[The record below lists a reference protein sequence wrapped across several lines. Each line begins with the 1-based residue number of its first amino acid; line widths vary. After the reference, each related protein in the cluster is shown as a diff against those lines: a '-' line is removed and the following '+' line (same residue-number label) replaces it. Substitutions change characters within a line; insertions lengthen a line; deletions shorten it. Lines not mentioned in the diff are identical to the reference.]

1 MRQTIELLK
10 KQSIQAGLTSAHIQ
24 SMGNGNKIPANPSKL
39 KKQQQQQQLPQQ
51 EEVNGHNDVENGNG
65 VIRRQNSSESISSL
79 NSAISNY
86 STYDKKKKK
95 GWVN

>member
-24 SMGNGNKIPANPSKL
+24 SMGNGNKIPASPNKI
-39 KKQQQQQQLPQQ
+39 KKQQQQLPEQ

-65 VIRRQNSSESISSL
+65 LIRRQNSSESISSL

-95 GWVN
+95 GWVS

>member
-24 SMGNGNKIPANPSKL
+24 SMGNGNKIPASPSKI
-39 KKQQQQQQLPQQ
+39 KKQQQQQQQQQ

-65 VIRRQNSSESISSL
+65 LIRRQNSSESISSL

-95 GWVN
+95 GWVS

>member
-24 SMGNGNKIPANPSKL
+24 SMGNGNKIPASPSKM
-39 KKQQQQQQLPQQ
+39 KKQHQQQQQQD
-51 EEVNGHNDVENGNG
+51 EVNGHNDVENGNG
-65 VIRRQNSSESISSL
+65 LIRRQNSSESISSL
-79 NSAISNY
+79 NSAISNF

-95 GWVN
+95 GWVS